1 MQRRNPDGL
10 SNGSLGTPAFRRR
23 VQIDDAALRLWQH
36 AIPTRGLSGRSADRV
51 LRVAQTI
58 ADLDGDSTIGERAIG
73 EALSYRSFDQMG

>member
-1 MQRRNPDGL
+1 
-10 SNGSLGTPAFRRR
+10 
-23 VQIDDAALRLWQH
+23 
-36 AIPTRGLSGRSADRV
+36 V